1 VRPTILCLP
10 LSLHG
15 SCCEHTSYTFLNHT
29 AGITFETGHDS
40 DGFELITDS
49 SHTELAGSK
58 PGFNSSTAVTS
69 SVSDASR
76 TAPAAA
82 LNLNDF
88 TSPYKVNPAA
98 TQTPQL
104 PGRQSSSALS
114 NYTANNSSNSILA
127 QYLATRQ
134 YGRGALGMVSLL
146 VTAVGQ
152 GCAELYWR
160 VYFCSYGRRPRG
172 GAAQGWGSGGGAGQ
186 PGLSQRRSRKQV
198 AHTV

>member
-1 VRPTILCLP
+1 VSIVRT
-10 LSLHG
+10 H
-15 SCCEHTSYTFLNHT
+15 FLNLLT
-29 AGITFETGHDS
+29 YCLALFKIGHDS

-49 SHTELAGSK
+49 SPTELTGSK
-58 PGFNSSTAVTS
+58 PGPNSNTAVAS
-69 SVSDASR
+69 SASEPSR

-82 LNLNDF
+82 LNLNGF

-114 NYTANNSSNSILA
+114 NYAANSSSNSILA

-146 VTAVGQ
+146 ATAVGQ

-172 GAAQGWGSGGGAGQ
+172 GAGQGWATGGGTGQ
-186 PGLSQRRSRKQV
+186 SALSQRKSRKQV

>member
-1 VRPTILCLP
+1 
-10 LSLHG
+10 LHG
-15 SCCEHTSYTFLNHT
+15 SCCEHCSFTFAESYCLALFK
-29 AGITFETGHDS
+29 TGHDS

-49 SHTELAGSK
+49 SPTELTGAK
-58 PGFNSSTAVTS
+58 PGPNSNTAVAS
-69 SVSDASR
+69 SATDPSK

-98 TQTPQL
+98 AQTPQL
-104 PGRQSSSALS
+104 PGRQSFSALS
-114 NYTANNSSNSILA
+114 NYAGNNSSILA

-134 YGRGALGMVSLL
+134 YGRGALGMVTL
-146 VTAVGQ
+146 VATAVGQ

-172 GAAQGWGSGGGAGQ
+172 GAAEGWASGGGAGQ

>member
-1 VRPTILCLP
+1 
-10 LSLHG
+10 
-15 SCCEHTSYTFLNHT
+15 
-29 AGITFETGHDS
+29 
-40 DGFELITDS
+40 
-49 SHTELAGSK
+49 
-58 PGFNSSTAVTS
+58 
-69 SVSDASR
+69 
-76 TAPAAA
+76 
-82 LNLNDF
+82 LNDF

-98 TQTPQL
+98 AQTPQL

-114 NYTANNSSNSILA
+114 NYAGNNSSNSILA

-134 YGRGALGMVSLL
+134 YGRGAQGMVTL
-146 VTAVGQ
+146 VATAVGQ

-172 GAAQGWGSGGGAGQ
+172 GAAEGWGSGGGAGQ